1 MKKAPLPP
9 PFELWI
15 GFLIIVLITILIVA
29 IFAVKAYRQ
38 RREVNTETYIR
49 KHSKRY
55 LAAVSLR
62 NNSGFD
68 YSIKGGYT
76 TYYHFYKKPEFDRFT
91 SDAALISMILK
102 HDFFEDII
110 DGTLE
115 NQRVSKIEAFQKG
128 IENLPPIMQCSK
140 EIAKENKL
148 SYKKYC
154 DIEEKLCSE
163 QIVFPVSDPKFLVK
177 NEYTSPKGRSVLHS
191 AYGYT
196 FDAVLKMTIRIKE
209 INEEMN
215 SAEYRK
221 KVERSKM
228 SQSLRYDILKR
239 DGFRCVLCGRS
250 AREHGVELEVDHI
263 IPVSK
268 GGKTEP
274 DNLRT
279 LCKDCN
285 RGKRD
290 KDEIDSSEMY
300 SGI

>member
-1 MKKAPLPP
+1 M
-9 PFELWI
+9 WI
-15 GFLIIVLITILIVA
+15 GFLIIVLITILVVA
-29 IFAVKAYRQ
+29 IFAIKAYRR
-38 RREVNTETYIR
+38 RREVNTENYIR
-49 KHSKRY
+49 EHSKRY

-91 SDAALISMILK
+91 SDAALTSMILK
-102 HDFFEDII
+102 HEHDFEDII

-115 NQRVSKIEAFQKG
+115 NQRISKIEAFQKG

-140 EIAKENKL
+140 EITKENKL

-163 QIVFPVSDPKFLVK
+163 LLKLPVSQPYFFVM

-191 AYGYT
+191 MYCYA
-196 FDAVLKMTIRIKE
+196 FDDVLKMTVMIKE
-209 INEEMN
+209 RNEKMN

-250 AREHGVELEVDHI
+250 AREHGVDLEVDHI